1 VLDWLIART
10 PINRP
15 IVPRD
20 LVRRSIAR
28 TGACPERFSVQ
39 RF

>member
-10 PINRP
+10 PVNRP

-20 LVRRSIAR
+20 PPQHRADLLAH
-28 TGACPERFSVQ
+28 Q
-39 RF
+39 

>member
-1 VLDWLIART
+1 VLDWQIART
-10 PINRP
+10 PVNRP

-28 TGACPERFSVQ
+28 TVSLA
-39 RF
+39 

>member
-1 VLDWLIART
+1 VLDWLTART

-28 TGACPERFSVQ
+28 TVSLP
-39 RF
+39 